1 MSTKLKS
8 LIQQIIKEE
17 VALFEKKKKKDEL
30 PPLDVDVDVDAE
42 VDVIKG
48 DVDIVVVDK
57 YISSFLMLFI
67 TTVII
72 HSKVTLYL
80 RIKLL

>member
-1 MSTKLKS
+1 VLIDTKVKGEVVVDVVVKLDV
-8 LIQQIIKEE
+8 KEGDVDVVIE
-17 VALFEKKKKKDEL
+17 NVN
-30 PPLDVDVDVDAE
+30 VDVDVDAE

-48 DVDIVVVDK
+48 DVDVVVVDK

-72 HSKVTLYL
+72 HSKVQ
-80 RIKLL
+80 

>member
-1 MSTKLKS
+1 VVFDGVVKLDV
-8 LIQQIIKEE
+8 KEGDVDVVIE
-17 VALFEKKKKKDEL
+17 NVNVDV
-30 PPLDVDVDVDAE
+30 DVDVDVDAE

-48 DVDIVVVDK
+48 DVDIVVFDK